1 MKAQQENI
9 MSPLNDKK
17 IEIVQNE
24 AQIMGT
30 YEMQEVIE
38 ESETELGS
46 FRQQDPNVEQPGR
59 P

>member
-1 MKAQQENI
+1 

-46 FRQQDPNVEQPGR
+46 FRQQDPNVEQPGM